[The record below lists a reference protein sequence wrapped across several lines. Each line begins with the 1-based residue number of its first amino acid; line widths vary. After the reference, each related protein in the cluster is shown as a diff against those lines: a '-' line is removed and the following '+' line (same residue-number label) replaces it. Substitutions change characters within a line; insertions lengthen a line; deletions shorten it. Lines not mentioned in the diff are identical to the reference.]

1 MKDMKNSF
9 DILEFDLIQKQIKEY
24 CFSAMARQKIDEL
37 KPYHDVEDLHLFQN
51 DITQA
56 TKMIY
61 AYGRLPIAPFEDISE
76 YLQKADKG
84 GMLFPE
90 DFLVI
95 LQVLKNIQEIESYL
109 ENDIEP
115 GSLYDYMSSLYLPK
129 DLMQDIQRC
138 IDPSGHIYDNAS
150 YELQRI
156 RKQIVFIEANMR
168 KKMASLKTQHK
179 DHLSHDVI
187 SSRNEHL
194 VLPVNISYKNLIR
207 GISHGQSASG
217 HTIYIE
223 PEEIVMANG
232 QLAQARQD
240 EQIEIQRIL
249 SQLTR
254 TVSTY
259 LRVLQEDMNILIDVD
274 EFFAIGMYSK
284 KLDMVMPAVELNHQ
298 GISFLKARHPLIDQA
313 TVVANDIVLNRPQ
326 DILLISGSNTGG
338 KTVALKTAGLLSLMA
353 VCGLPVPVKSAS
365 LPLFDDI
372 YVDLGDEQSIA
383 QSLSTFSSHMS
394 RLIAITQQVTQRS
407 LVIIDEICSGT
418 DPREGESLA
427 QAILYYLHEK
437 GCLTLASTHYSALKQ
452 FAKESD
458 YIKIASVE
466 FDQEKMRPTY
476 RLIEG
481 SVGNS
486 YAIEISRHL
495 GLDESIVHHACQIKD
510 ASSSESEKL
519 LEKLQDELAGLDQK
533 KEALELAHK
542 EAFQQK
548 QQYDKLIQQYHKQKE
563 KMIEAAKEEANQY
576 LQQAKEKTDQI
587 LKNVQGQVKPHVIIQ
602 AKKDLDDAKYQKTVK
617 KRQDNHVYQPGDV
630 VKVLSVN
637 REGEVIA
644 VNKKGILTLAMGGL
658 KLNAKISE
666 VEFLHEKAV
675 LKKETSNTRAL
686 RKAATQ
692 SFELN
697 IIGLRYEEA
706 MMQVDKFIDNALV
719 NNYSMVRIIH
729 GMGTGALRK
738 GVRKMLDKNKYVKS
752 YRDGGPN
759 EGGLG
764 ATLVYFE

>member
-1 MKDMKNSF
+1 MKNSF
-9 DILEFDLIQKQIKEY
+9 DILEFDMIQKRIKEY
-24 CFSAMARQKIDEL
+24 CFSAMAKQKIDAL
-37 KPYHDVEDLHLFQN
+37 KPYRDIEDLHLFQN
-51 DITQA
+51 DISHA

-61 AYGRLPIAPFEDISE
+61 AYGRLPIAPFQDISE
-76 YLQKADKG
+76 CLQKAYKG
-84 GMLFPE
+84 GTLFPE
-90 DFLVI
+90 DFLII
-95 LQVLKNIQEIESYL
+95 LQILKNIQEIETYL
-109 ENDIEP
+109 DHEMEQSN
-115 GSLYDYMSSLYLPK
+115 LYDYMSSLYLPK

-138 IDPSGHIYDNAS
+138 IDPSGHIYDHAS

-156 RKQIVFIEANMR
+156 RKQIIYIEASMR
-168 KKMASLKTQHK
+168 KKIASLKTKHK

-194 VLPVNISYKNLIR
+194 VLPVSTSYKNLVR

-223 PEEIVMANG
+223 PEEIVAANG
-232 QLAQARQD
+232 QLAEARQD

-249 SQLTR
+249 AQLTKS
-254 TVSTY
+254 VNTY
-259 LRVLQEDMNILIDVD
+259 FRVLQEDLNILTDID
-274 EFFAIGMYSK
+274 EIFAIGTYSK
-284 KLDMVMPAVELNHQ
+284 KLDMVMPEVESNEQ
-298 GISFLKARHPLIDQA
+298 GISLFQARHPLIDQDN
-313 TVVANDIVLNRPQ
+313 VVANDIILKRPQ

-353 VCGLPVPVKSAS
+353 ICGLPIPVQSAK
-365 LPLFDDI
+365 LPLFDQI

-394 RLIAITQQVTQRS
+394 RLIAISNQVRAES

-427 QAILYYLHEK
+427 QAILYDLHQK

-476 RLIEG
+476 RLIAG

-495 GLDESIVHHACQIKD
+495 GLNESIIRHACQIKEE
-510 ASSSESEKL
+510 SSSDSEKL
-519 LEKLQDELAGLDQK
+519 LEKLQDELAGLEQEK
-533 KEALELAHK
+533 EVLEQARKEALW
-542 EAFQQK
+542 QK
-548 QQYDKLIQQYHKQKE
+548 QEYEKKIKQFQMQKE
-563 KMIEAAKEEANQY
+563 KMIEEAKEEANKY
-576 LQQAKEKTDQI
+576 LQQAKEKTDEI
-587 LKNVQGQVKPHVIIQ
+587 LKSVQGQVKPHVVIQ

-617 KRQDNHVYQPGDV
+617 KRHDDHVYKPGDI

-666 VEFLHEKAV
+666 VQFMHEKV
-675 LKKETSNTRAL
+675 PVKKETTNTRAL
-686 RKAATQ
+686 RKASTQ

-706 MMQVDKFIDNALV
+706 VVQVDKFIDNALV

-752 YRDGGPN
+752 YRDGGAN

>member
-1 MKDMKNSF
+1 MKNSF
-9 DILEFDLIQKQIKEY
+9 DILEFDAIQQHIKEY
-24 CFSAMARQKIDEL
+24 CFSTMAQRKVDEL
-37 KPYHDVEDLHLFQN
+37 KPYRDIEDLHLFQD
-51 DITQA
+51 DIAQA
-56 TKMIY
+56 TKIIY
-61 AYGRLPIAPFEDISE
+61 AYGRLPMAPFQDISKC
-76 YLQKADKG
+76 LLKANKG

-90 DFLVI
+90 DFLMI
-95 LQVLKNIQEIESYL
+95 LQVLKNIKEIEIYL
-109 ENDIEP
+109 ENEIEP
-115 GSLYDYMSSLYLPK
+115 SRLYDYMSSLYLPK
-129 DLMQDIQRC
+129 DLMNDIQRC
-138 IDPSGHIYDNAS
+138 IDPSGHIYDHAS
-150 YELQRI
+150 FELQRI
-156 RKQIVFIEANMR
+156 RKQITFIEANMR
-168 KKMASLKTQHK
+168 KKIASLKTQYK

-194 VLPVNISYKNLIR
+194 VLPVNISYKNQIR

-217 HTIYIE
+217 RTIYIE
-223 PEEIVMANG
+223 PEEIVAANG
-232 QLAQARQD
+232 QLSQARQE
-240 EQIEIQRIL
+240 EQLEIQRIL
-249 SQLTR
+249 TQLTKS
-254 TVSTY
+254 VNTY
-259 LRVLQEDMNILIDVD
+259 FRVLKEDQEILVDID
-274 EFFAIGMYSK
+274 EIFAIGMYSK
-284 KLDMVMPAVELNHQ
+284 KLDMVMPQIETDEQ
-298 GISFLKARHPLIDQA
+298 GLSLYKARHPLIDA
-313 TVVANDIVLNRPQ
+313 KNIVANDIVIKRPQ

-353 VCGLPVPVKSAS
+353 ICGLPVPVKQAK
-365 LPLFDDI
+365 LPLFDNI

-394 RLIAITQQVTQRS
+394 RLVSICSHVSNRS

-427 QAILYYLHEK
+427 QAILSYLHHQ

-486 YAIEISRHL
+486 YAIEISQHL
-495 GLDESIVHHACQIKD
+495 GLMDSIIEHAYQIKD

-519 LEKLQDELAGLDQK
+519 LERLQDELALLTQEKEELDHALQ
-533 KEALELAHK
+533 EAR
-542 EAFQQK
+542 QQK
-548 QQYDKLIQQYHKQKE
+548 SQYEKLIQKYEAQKE
-563 KMIEAAKEEANQY
+563 KMIENAKAEANEY

-587 LKNVQGQVKPHVIIQ
+587 LKNIQGQVKPHVVIQ
-602 AKKDLDDAKYQKTVK
+602 AKKELDDAKYQKAVK
-617 KRQDNHVYQPGDV
+617 KRQDDHVYKPGDI

-637 REGEVIA
+637 REGEVIS
-644 VNKKGILTLAMGGL
+644 VSKKGILTLAMGGL

-666 VEFLHEKAV
+666 VQFMHEKV
-675 LKKETSNTRAL
+675 TTKKETTNTRAL
-686 RKAATQ
+686 RKATTQ

-752 YRDGGPN
+752 YRDGGAN